1 MAELLDDCIEAA
13 VNYRPRV
20 SKKSEKKV
28 ESKVRQISKAKRS
41 GSSIR
46 KLSLKGGM
54 LFICSYTLVFS
65 MEMLVKQMKFLVL
78 PGPPC

>member
-1 MAELLDDCIEAA
+1 MTELLKYCIEAA

-20 SKKSEKKV
+20 SKKSEKKM
-28 ESKVRQISKAKRS
+28 ESKVREISKAKKS
-41 GSSIR
+41 GISIS

-65 MEMLVKQMKFLVL
+65 MEMLVKLVKFLVL